1 MNGSRHRIR
10 HCYESMSR
18 TPIRDRLFRQP
29 LIRHSRH
36 PFANPA
42 PHSSFRRRPE
52 YRGEGWHQPHPNTSN
67 DQVLFSYLSVP
78 APAGMSDCYENGRS
92 SAHAEGATP
101 SPSMSDCHGNGRPA
115 PTRNGRLPLPRW
127 ERVGVRVS
135 PVALGPVPSRHG
147 RRQRHP
153 NTFANQCAPT
163 LIPPIQSCPR
173 CG

>member
-1 MNGSRHRIR
+1 MKMNGSRHRIR

-18 TPIRDRLFRQP
+18 TPIRDRLFRRP

-52 YRGEGWHQPHPNTSN
+52 SRGEGWHQPHPNTSN

-101 SPSMSDCHGNGRPA
+101 SPSMGEGWGEGESRSAGACPQPAWQA
-115 PTRNGRLPLPRW
+115 PTAPQHLCQP
-127 ERVGVRVS
+127 VRPNPHS
-135 PVALGPVPSRHG
+135 TNPVLS
-147 RRQRHP
+147 
-153 NTFANQCAPT
+153 T
-163 LIPPIQSCPR
+163 LWMKWR
-173 CG
+173 